1 MATPRILSVGQCG
14 ADHGAI
20 SMFLRASFGA
30 EVTAAATHAQALAA
44 LARGGFDL
52 VLVNRIGDRDGT
64 SGVDLI
70 RALKQEGGAP
80 DVPVML
86 VSDYPDAQAEAQQL
100 GARPGF
106 GKSSLR
112 TAAARLAVAEALGV
126 GGPSATADR

>member
-1 MATPRILSVGQCG
+1 MATPPRILSVGQCG
-14 ADHGAI
+14 ADHGSI

-44 LARGGFDL
+44 IARGGFDL
-52 VLVNRIGDRDGT
+52 VLVNRVGDRDGA
-64 SGVDLI
+64 SGLDLI
-70 RALKQEGGAP
+70 CALKQEGAA

-86 VSDYPDAQAEAQQL
+86 VSDYPDAQDEAQQL

-112 TAAARLAVAEALGV
+112 TAAARLAVAEALGIS
-126 GGPSATADR
+126 GSPSAIER